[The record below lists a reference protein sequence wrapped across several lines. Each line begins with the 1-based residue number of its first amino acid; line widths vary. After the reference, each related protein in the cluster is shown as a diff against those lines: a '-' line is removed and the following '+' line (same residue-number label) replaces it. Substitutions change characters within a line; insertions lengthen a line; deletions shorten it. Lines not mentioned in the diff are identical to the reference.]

1 MLLRLWL
8 LCKALV
14 HLAFAQEAMGPTSC
28 GPQRGKPALKA
39 TLLLNEGKL
48 ASPLLRL
55 PIPVGYSLGIQSQA
69 AADFPSLLP
78 LTAFVR
84 ENQLE
89 YRLQRARLTH

>member
-1 MLLRLWL
+1 MSGRSGGL
-8 LCKALV
+8 
-14 HLAFAQEAMGPTSC
+14 
-28 GPQRGKPALKA
+28 ALKA
-39 TLLLNEGKL
+39 ALLLDDGKL

-55 PIPVGYSLGIQSQA
+55 PISVGYSLGIQSQA

-89 YRLQRARLTH
+89 YRLQRARLTY